1 MKQVTPRTP
10 SYRWRNRGSV
20 GEAAPRRHSW
30 VAGVGSRLLGST
42 PSPTAV
48 HFLCPE
54 PQCPLT
60 PYLSGL
66 NRLDRTSEQVYPR
79 SYGGL
84 GADNRAAR
92 GGKPRTTRRQEWS
105 PKPHGPWCPVSLGL
119 ALLQTP
125 VLCSGHC
132 PSEGPRSPP
141 SLQPVGDGYGDSWP
155 KVEFFEGQGCHLEKW
170 QRGLSTWLALLAQH
184 PLAGWPA
191 EAGVGPSARP
201 AHLDTLRARRLS
213 P

>member
-20 GEAAPRRHSW
+20 GEVAPRRHSW
-30 VAGVGSRLLGST
+30 VVGVGSRLLGST

-60 PYLSGL
+60 PYLGRL
-66 NRLDRTSEQVYPR
+66 NRLDQTSEQVYPR
-79 SYGGL
+79 SYGGM

-92 GGKPRTTRRQEWS
+92 GRKPRTTRRQEWS
-105 PKPHGPWCPVSLGL
+105 PRLHSPWCPVPLGL

-155 KVEFFEGQGCHLEKW
+155 KAATWRSGREASPHGWHCWPSTHWQG
-170 QRGLSTWLALLAQH
+170 GLQKQEW
-184 PLAGWPA
+184 
-191 EAGVGPSARP
+191 GPSAHP
-201 AHLDTLRARRLS
+201 AHLDTLRGARHLS